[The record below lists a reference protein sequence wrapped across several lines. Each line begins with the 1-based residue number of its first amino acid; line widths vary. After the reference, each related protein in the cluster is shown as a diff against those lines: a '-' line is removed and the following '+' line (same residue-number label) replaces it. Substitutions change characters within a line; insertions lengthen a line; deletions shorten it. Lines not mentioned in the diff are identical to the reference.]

1 MQSISPYP
9 TGRHK
14 VRSHRRRLLAR
25 IGTGAILSVGVGAVA
40 AYFAPAT
47 APAIAP
53 AVDAAAAVDPRTT
66 AALVKVAVVAPFT
79 GGERAFT
86 GTIAA
91 RVESNLG
98 FRVPGKVV
106 ERLVDAG
113 QKVTAG
119 QPLMRIDE
127 TDLNL
132 SLTQRRKDVDAAR
145 AALVQITADEKRY
158 EALAGKGFASRQ
170 RYEQAKAALAT
181 ATATLAAAEAA
192 AHVAE
197 NEAAY
202 AVLAADADGT
212 VMETLAEPGQVVAPG
227 ETVVRLAH
235 AGAREAV
242 VALPETVRPPLGK
255 NAEAELYGSA
265 GHRSPA
271 RLRQL
276 SDTADP
282 QTRTYEA
289 RFVLDGDAAQA
300 PLGATVTIRMRS
312 EDDSADVQ
320 VPIGA
325 ILDDGTAIGVWA
337 VDHDTSTVSFHP
349 ITVRRLSEDAA
360 VISGIAAGQE
370 VVALGAHLLSDG
382 ASIRIFGE
390 RAP

>member
-1 MQSISPYP
+1 M
-9 TGRHK
+9 
-14 VRSHRRRLLAR
+14 V
-25 IGTGAILSVGVGAVA
+25 VGAVA
-40 AYFAPAT
+40 ANFAPT
-47 APAIAP
+47 AAP
-53 AVDAAAAVDPRTT
+53 AVAPAADAAPALDPRI
-66 AALVKVAVVAPFT
+66 AAPLVKVAEVAPFN

-98 FRVPGKVV
+98 FRVPGKIV

-127 TDLNL
+127 TDLSL

-158 EALAGKGFASRQ
+158 AELAGKGFASRQ

-192 AHVAE
+192 ARVAE

-202 AVLAADADGT
+202 AVLTADADGT
-212 VMETLAEPGQVVAPG
+212 VMDTLAEPGQVVAPG

-242 VALPETVRPPLGK
+242 VALPETVRPPLG
-255 NAEAELYGSA
+255 NTAEAELYGSA
-265 GHRSPA
+265 GQRSPA

-289 RFVLDGDAAQA
+289 RFVLGGQAADA
-300 PLGATVTIRMRS
+300 PLGATVTIRMKG
-312 EDDSADVQ
+312 DGDGADVE

-325 ILDDGTAIGVWA
+325 ILDDGTAVGVWA
-337 VDHDTSTVSFHP
+337 VDRAASTVSFRTV
-349 ITVRRLSEDAA
+349 TVRRLTEDAA
-360 VISGIAAGQE
+360 VVSGVDAGE
-370 VVALGAHLLSDG
+370 TVVALGAHLLREG
-382 ASIRIFGE
+382 ASVRIFGE
-390 RAP
+390 ALR